1 MKLFRNKFFFIALTV
16 ALALSVFSVTLTAMG
31 RTDVLGGTV
40 RTLTYPIR
48 WVAAKTADAFRG
60 FGRYFGASREQSDEI
75 ESLRQALADAK
86 DEAERSA
93 ILEAE
98 NERLREYLGIR
109 EAHPDFRFEE
119 AVVIGR
125 STEKFA
131 PVLTLNRGSLH
142 GIRVNMPVITPSG
155 LVGYV
160 SSVGLTD
167 CRVRTILSGDLSVS
181 AYIERSG
188 VSGVVSGKIMT
199 DGSGELLCVMEY
211 LESSGPSGNETATET
226 ATETDTE
233 TAGESGTDGETETVP
248 PGEDYLK
255 LYGIDVR
262 IGDVILSSGAGAVY
276 PAGLRI
282 GKVREVRV
290 DGYSRKLTLVIEPSA
305 ELGKDLTYA
314 LILTETGSG
323 S

>member
-1 MKLFRNKFFFIALTV
+1 MGTPDFAVSSLEGLIGAGHTV
-16 ALALSVFSVTLTAMG
+16 SLVVTREDKPKG
-31 RTDVLGGTV
+31 RGQQMSISDVKACAITHNIPV
-40 RTLTYPIR
+40 YQPRTLRDGEARERIARENPDVIVV
-48 WVAAKTADAFRG
+48 VAY
-60 FGRYFGASREQSDEI
+60 GRI
-75 ESLRQALADAK
+75 LPK
-86 DEAERSA
+86 D
-93 ILEAE
+93 ILE
-98 NERLREYLGIR
+98 LPPLGCVNVHASLLPR
-109 EAHPDFRFEE
+109 HRGA
-119 AVVIGR
+119 
-125 STEKFA
+125 A
-131 PVLTLNRGSLH
+131 P
-142 GIRVNMPVITPSG
+142 IQW
-155 LVGYV
+155 
-160 SSVGLTD
+160 
-167 CRVRTILSGDLSVS
+167 TILSGDLSVS

-233 TAGESGTDGETETVP
+233 TAGESGTVGETDSETETVP

-290 DGYSRKLTLVIEPSA
+290 DSYSRKLTLVIEPAA

>member
-1 MKLFRNKFFFIALTV
+1 MKLFRNKFFFIALAV

-48 WVAAKTADAFRG
+48 WVATKTADAFRG

-160 SSVGLTD
+160 S
-167 CRVRTILSGDLSVS
+167 
-181 AYIERSG
+181 
-188 VSGVVSGKIMT
+188 
-199 DGSGELLCVMEY
+199 
-211 LESSGPSGNETATET
+211 
-226 ATETDTE
+226 
-233 TAGESGTDGETETVP
+233 
-248 PGEDYLK
+248 
-255 LYGIDVR
+255 
-262 IGDVILSSGAGAVY
+262 
-276 PAGLRI
+276 
-282 GKVREVRV
+282 
-290 DGYSRKLTLVIEPSA
+290 
-305 ELGKDLTYA
+305 
-314 LILTETGSG
+314 
-323 S
+323 